1 MPGQASFGGGRIQA
15 QTRRLAVI
23 RRASRRGVVVRGATW
38 IRDRRAVSP
47 RQEGENA
54 TEIRL
59 RWRKLTAS
67 RERCYIDPDTRRPT
81 SSSVPGG
88 YRMKKTIAALVLAA
102 TLPFSQNLAFAHHG
116 QAGYNNTAP
125 VTVKGKVTDF
135 LFSNPHCIVSFD
147 VKGDHGDVQK
157 WQGELTSPN
166 HLIRAGWNAHTLKP
180 GDDVTITGWRAKS
193 GANSLWITK
202 TIVNGEELKTAPE
215 D

>member
-1 MPGQASFGGGRIQA
+1 
-15 QTRRLAVI
+15 
-23 RRASRRGVVVRGATW
+23 
-38 IRDRRAVSP
+38 
-47 RQEGENA
+47 
-54 TEIRL
+54 
-59 RWRKLTAS
+59 
-67 RERCYIDPDTRRPT
+67 
-81 SSSVPGG
+81 
-88 YRMKKTIAALVLAA
+88 MKKTIAALVLAA
-102 TLPFSQNLAFAHHG
+102 TLPFTQNLAFAHHG

-147 VKGDHGDVQK
+147 VKGDHGEVQK

-166 HLIRAGWNAHTLKP
+166 HQIRAGWNSHTLKP